1 AYDNAAADY
10 QSMHANSFVRGV
22 DIAHMVY
29 CLRNATNLDVNEVEA
44 IYKHLDEQVVT
55 DDQVTEL
62 LASLPQ
68 SQGGL
73 QPLAYGFYHPSLAI
87 RLYTVRL
94 FEKIEG
100 NQAGARYVRSTNFFH
115 QCAFSNLRHAFAC

>member
-1 AYDNAAADY
+1 
-10 QSMHANSFVRGV
+10 
-22 DIAHMVY
+22 MVY
-29 CLRNATNLDVNEVEA
+29 CLRNSTNLDVNEVEA
-44 IYKHLDEQVVT
+44 IYKRLDEQVVT
-55 DDQVTEL
+55 DEQVTEL

-73 QPLAYGFYHPSLAI
+73 QPLAYGFYHPSPAI

-100 NQAGARYVRSTNFFH
+100 NLAGTRYVRSTNFFH
-115 QCAFSNLRHAFAC
+115 

>member
-1 AYDNAAADY
+1 
-10 QSMHANSFVRGV
+10 
-22 DIAHMVY
+22 MVY
-29 CLRNATNLDVNEVEA
+29 CLRNSTNLDVNEVEA
-44 IYKHLDEQVVT
+44 IYKRLDEQVVT

-73 QPLAYGFYHPSLAI
+73 QPLAYGFYHPSPAI

-100 NQAGARYVRSTNFFH
+100 NLAGTRYVRSTNFFH
-115 QCAFSNLRHAFAC
+115 QCAFSNLRYAFSC